1 MHIFGRNNH
10 LSAHKLEIARTVA
23 EKTVD
28 YGMLDECLFVCVCFK
43 CFNTHTHVLES
54 ISWFVNHIH
63 AIQLGNKHRPN
74 TSCIQL
80 DMTFNDN
87 EYQHVHANNCNL
99 GFQNVDDLICYGIDY
114 ILTLRWRHN
123 DHDGVSNHQP
133 RGCLLNRL
141 FSRRSKKTSKLS
153 VTGLCAGNYRW
164 IPAQR
169 ASNAENASIWWRHHD
184 NRSLW
189 LSVQ

>member
-1 MHIFGRNNH
+1 
-10 LSAHKLEIARTVA
+10 
-23 EKTVD
+23 
-28 YGMLDECLFVCVCFK
+28 MLICVCVC
-43 CFNTHTHVLES
+43 VLSVS
-54 ISWFVNHIH
+54 IHIRMYWNRFRRFVNHIH

-74 TSCIQL
+74 TSSIQL

-87 EYQHVHANNCNL
+87 EYQHAHANNCNL
-99 GFQNVDDLICYGIDY
+99 WFQSVDDLICYGIYY
-114 ILTLRWRHN
+114 ISTLRWRHN

-153 VTGLCAGNYRW
+153 VTGLCAGNYLW

-169 ASNAENASIWWRHHD
+169 ASNVENASIWWRHHD